1 LVIKIGDKCHGKLI
15 VDFAEDPA
23 SLKDVAKPLML
34 QAIGGAGIMLEE
46 FADWKVSIGKS
57 TLALEGDLGP
67 ESMRR
72 LMGLVSVPT
81 ESMTAVAQET
91 AAAPKPKTTPVSAM
105 AEASRTY
112 FKTVDKQF
120 TSLQLKHKDA
130 KTFGQVAQWITNAAR
145 RIDRMPTLD
154 VDPEMIAYGAGVSMQ
169 LREMAASLQG
179 IGINSAERNAAI
191 YGGDTYYSGWD
202 GWYYSDSD
210 TQGQR
215 RQVRAEEKAAG
226 ARSARE
232 IAVKLENEA
241 AAMRAKMSQKY
252 KLQF

>member
-1 LVIKIGDKCHGKLI
+1 LI
-15 VDFAEDPA
+15 VDFAEDPS
-23 SLKDVAKPLML
+23 SLGELAKPML
-34 QAIGGAGIMLEE
+34 LNAIGGAGIMLEE
-46 FADWKVSIGKS
+46 FADWQPSVGKS
-57 TLALEGDLGP
+57 TLAIEGDLGP
-67 ESMRR
+67 ESMRQ

-81 ESMTAVAQET
+81 DSLAAVASESA

-130 KTFGQVAQWITNAAR
+130 KTFGQVAQWVTNAAR
-145 RIDRMPTLD
+145 RIDRLPTLD
-154 VDPEMIAYGAGVSMQ
+154 VDPEMVAYGASVSTE

-210 TQGQR
+210 TGAQR